1 MDSWE
6 EFDQMVNSDITRHEE
21 ARLKGFISIL
31 EVKEII
37 DENTSLENI
46 KQILHKEFNVEFNLY
61 ILYRIYIVKGIFLGN
76 NSDC

>member
-46 KQILHKEFNVEFNLY
+46 KQILHKEFNVEFNLEAIENY
-61 ILYRIYIVKGIFLGN
+61 FVDEAIMKQEPWV
-76 NSDC
+76 